1 MKEKPMDTAA
11 ADLFLDHFGLSPRRL
26 DLAALGELA
35 GAFSRIPWENL
46 TKYLARAQDPA
57 GPERLRMPLQVFEE
71 YLGSGAGGTCF
82 SLTRALAEVL
92 DRCGYRCRPAMADM
106 SHGPDIHCG
115 LLVELHGRRVLM
127 DPGYLVPVPV
137 PLRTDAAVE
146 TAAAGQV
153 FRYVPD
159 GRGGWDMYTIR
170 GGEERWRYR
179 LKGESVGAVEFEEH
193 WRRSFHATGMNSLHL
208 SRLTDGGRLYAHNGN
223 LRVLSGGTRR
233 NEKMDADYPAAVA
246 ESFGLDREL
255 ARRAWEELQR
265 TRRAWS

>member
-1 MKEKPMDTAA
+1 MAKAA
-11 ADLFLDHFGLSPRRL
+11 ADLFLDHFGLSPGQP
-26 DLAALGELA
+26 DLTALGELA

-57 GPERLRMPLQVFEE
+57 GPERLRMPTQVFEE
-71 YLGSGAGGTCF
+71 HVSSGAGGTCF

-92 DRCGYRCRPAMADM
+92 RRCGYRCRPVMADM

-115 LLVELHGRRVLM
+115 LLVELQGRRVLM

-137 PLRTDAAVE
+137 PLHADRPVE
-146 TAAAGQV
+146 TAAGGQV

-159 GRGGWDMYTIR
+159 GRGGWDMRTVR

-179 LKGESVGAVEFEEH
+179 LKTAPVTPAQFEGN

-233 NEKMDADYPAAVA
+233 NEKLDADYPAAVA
-246 ESFGLDREL
+246 ERFGLDPEL
-255 ARRAWEELQR
+255 ARRAWEELQAA
-265 TRRAWS
+265 RRGWS